1 MRRTSYMK
9 RASKRFLEGTRC
21 KTPVEAVE
29 AGVRTL
35 NDWANLLTEERENE
49 VAYLETRMDR
59 SGRNQFRGRLRSLS
73 A

>member
-21 KTPVEAVE
+21 RTPVEAVE
-29 AGVRTL
+29 AGLRTL
-35 NDWANLLTEERENE
+35 NEWASLLTEEREHE
-49 VAYLETRMDR
+49 AAYLETRRDIGR
-59 SGRNQFRGRLRSLS
+59 RNQFRGRLRSLS